1 MHADAVVIGAGLH
14 GCSAALHLAR
24 AGIKAFVIEQAYP
37 GRHAS
42 GVNAGGVRRLGRHP
56 AEIPLAVAAMEIWRN
71 MTEFVGSDCGFRA
84 TGQVKV
90 AEDEDEMARLRER
103 VARLNAS
110 GFFHEEVID
119 RDELRRLLPAV
130 SGHCVGGLVC
140 RDDGYALPFQTVVAF
155 RERAEAEGARFLTGS
170 AVREVRRQ
178 GDLWRVSS
186 ASGVVEAP
194 ILVNCAGAW
203 AGALAAQLGEPVPLR
218 AEAPMLM
225 ITERV
230 APFCAPVVGAT
241 GRPLSFKQ
249 FENGTVLIGGG
260 HRGRAEPARQRT
272 HLDFAG
278 LAASADTARAIFPC
292 MEGVRVVRCWAGIEA
307 VMPDEIPVIGP
318 SGTHPGAYHAF
329 GFSAHGYQLGPITG
343 KIVAD
348 LVVSGAT
355 PLPIEPFSI
364 ERFRADSPQE
374 CLSHPVT

>member
-1 MHADAVVIGAGLH
+1 V
-14 GCSAALHLAR
+14 
-24 AGIKAFVIEQAYP
+24 
-37 GRHAS
+37 
-42 GVNAGGVRRLGRHP
+42 
-56 AEIPLAVAAMEIWRN
+56 
-71 MTEFVGSDCGFRA
+71 
-84 TGQVKV
+84 
-90 AEDEDEMARLRER
+90 
-103 VARLNAS
+103 
-110 GFFHEEVID
+110 
-119 RDELRRLLPAV
+119 
-130 SGHCVGGLVC
+130 
-140 RDDGYALPFQTVVAF
+140 
-155 RERAEAEGARFLTGS
+155 RFLTGS
-170 AVREVRRQ
+170 AVHDVRRQ
-178 GDLWRVSS
+178 GNLWRVSS
-186 ASGVVEAP
+186 ADGVVEAP

-278 LAASADTARAIFPC
+278 LAASAATARAIFPC

-355 PLPIEPFSI
+355 PLPIAPFSI
-364 ERFRADSPQE
+364 ERFRGDSPQE

>member
-186 ASGVVEAP
+186 AGGVVEAP

-278 LAASADTARAIFPC
+278 LAASAATARAIFPC

>member
-1 MHADAVVIGAGLH
+1 MHADAVVVGAGLH

-24 AGIKAFVIEQAYP
+24 AGIKGVVIEQAYP

-56 AEIPLAVAAMEIWRN
+56 AEIPLSVAAMEIWHN
-71 MTEFVGSDCGFRA
+71 MTEFAGSDCGFRA

-90 AEDEDEMARLRER
+90 AEEEDEMERLRER
-103 VARLNAS
+103 VWHLNAS
-110 GFFHEEVID
+110 GFFHEEIID
-119 RDELRRLLPAV
+119 QDELRRLLPAV
-130 SGHCVGGLVC
+130 SGHCIGGLVC

-155 RERAEAEGARFLTGS
+155 RERAEAEGVRFLTGS
-170 AVREVRRQ
+170 AVHDVRRQ
-178 GDLWRVSS
+178 GNLWRVSS
-186 ASGVVEAP
+186 ADGVVEAP

-218 AEAPMLM
+218 VEAPMLM
-225 ITERV
+225 ITERLP
-230 APFCAPVVGAT
+230 PFCGPVVGAT
-241 GRPLSFKQ
+241 RRPLSFKQ

-260 HRGRAEPARQRT
+260 HRGRAEPDRQRT

-278 LAASADTARAIFPC
+278 LAASAATAREIFPC

-343 KIVAD
+343 KIIAD
-348 LVVSGAT
+348 LVVSGST

-364 ERFRADSPQE
+364 ERFHGGSPRGF
-374 CLSHPVT
+374 SPDPVT

>member
-103 VARLNAS
+103 VERLNAS

-186 ASGVVEAP
+186 AGGVVEAP

-278 LAASADTARAIFPC
+278 LAASAATARAIFPC

-355 PLPIEPFSI
+355 PLPIAPFSI
-364 ERFRADSPQE
+364 ERFRGDSPQE